1 MLGIEHGDGIMKRL
15 YVKYG
20 RWSGKIRVLADGDRK
35 KILQIEESQ
44 KSFEQY
50 CIFCSFLRAI
60 LSKRI
65 FTDHIDHLFFK

>member
-20 RWSGKIRVLADGDRK
+20 RWSGKIRVLTDGDRK

-44 KSFEQY
+44 
-50 CIFCSFLRAI
+50 
-60 LSKRI
+60 
-65 FTDHIDHLFFK
+65 